1 MSSSESQKSEN
12 AFDLKVKEY
21 EALDAWTA
29 ISDVTRLPAY
39 KWNNWMWSKIMTD
52 SQIMHRRS
60 VFFSTKLRQTVVLMI
75 FGSYAKGSP
84 FHVHGGLTYTL
95 MDAKPKR
102 GTDRQTEEDC
112 GDGQTRNVGEGTE

>member
-75 FGSYAKGSP
+75 NQKKTVEMGKQEMSVKGP
-84 FHVHGGLTYTL
+84 N
-95 MDAKPKR
+95 K
-102 GTDRQTEEDC
+102 
-112 GDGQTRNVGEGTE
+112 